1 MTFTKK
7 FQRKGCDF
15 LMSLFTAKGSEVKE
29 QINKERVDLKEA
41 FFRLKAENESVPV
54 RVLGTEDYVAYKA
67 HSDFKKGLYN
77 TPCLSVTGQDCP
89 YCTAS
94 KQGGEEW
101 KNFYAKD
108 RFMFAFGD
116 LNSGQVKILEVSKNQ
131 AKKLIQ
137 QIDEYSDEIKAGEV
151 AFNLT
156 RTGSGTSTAYSLN
169 MITPKKM
176 KDIQSKFD
184 AFNDVVVDEE
194 FFEER
199 LVAKSP
205 TYMLNLLEDAGFPID
220 KHFDAELVNQART
233 EKQQLQNGGDDVTP
247 IYDTDEDIL

>member
-1 MTFTKK
+1 
-7 FQRKGCDF
+7 
-15 LMSLFTAKGSEVKE
+15 MSLFTAKGSDVKE
-29 QINKERVDLKEA
+29 QINKEKVDLKEA

-77 TPCLSVTGQDCP
+77 TPCLAVTGQSCP

-94 KQGGEEW
+94 KQGGEDW

-108 RFMFAFGD
+108 RFMFAFAD

-137 QIDEYSDEIKAGEV
+137 QIDEYSEEIKAGEV

-156 RTGSGTSTAYSLN
+156 RTGSGTATGYSLN

-176 KDIQSKFD
+176 KDLQSKFD
-184 AFNDVVVDEE
+184 AFNDTIVDEE
-194 FFEER
+194 FFEAR
-199 LVAKSP
+199 LVAKDIP
-205 TYMLNLLEDAGFPID
+205 YMLNLLEDAGLPIE
-220 KHFDAELVNQART
+220 KYFEAELVAEARA
-233 EKQQLQNGGDDVTP
+233 EKQKHQNNGEEVKP
-247 IYDTDEDIL
+247 IDDTDEDLI